1 MEDIKLSNL
10 PEQTR
15 KIIEPFLLEILAHYK
30 KDVVSVYVVGS
41 AVTKDFLTKH
51 SDINTAI
58 IVKETNV
65 PFLDFIA
72 TLGKHY
78 GKKRIHAPLI
88 MTPDYIYRSLEVF
101 PLEFLEMKLIHQLVY
116 GEDVLKDIKV
126 EKADVRLQCE
136 RELKGKLQQICQGYI
151 RSMGNKTALTD
162 LFVGSLSGYF
172 PAFHGILFLCNQKI
186 PKEKTDVLYALEEH
200 FDIDMNVFKK
210 LLEIRA
216 KDVYPPV
223 EVLREIFEN
232 LYRVLDAVIKK
243 VDEFEIKPA

>member
-1 MEDIKLSNL
+1 MEDIKISNL

-15 KIIEPFLLEILAHYK
+15 KIVKSFLLDILTHCK
-30 KDVVSVYVVGS
+30 EDIVSIYVIGS
-41 AVTKDFLTKH
+41 AVTKDFHTKY
-51 SDINTAI
+51 SDINTLVV
-58 IVKETNV
+58 VKETKA

-88 MTPDYIYRSLEVF
+88 MTRDYINRSLEVF
-101 PLEFLEMKLIHQLVY
+101 PLEFLEMKLINQLVY
-116 GEDVLKDIKV
+116 GEDVLKDIKI

-136 RELKGKLQQICQGYI
+136 RELRGKLQQICQGYI

-162 LFVGSLSGYF
+162 LFVGSISGYF
-172 PAFHGILFLCNQKI
+172 PVFHGILFLCNQKI
-186 PKEKTDVLYALEEH
+186 PKEKTDVLYALEGL
-200 FDIDMNVFKK
+200 FGIDMSVFKK

-216 KDVYPPV
+216 KDVYPSV

-232 LYRVLDAVIKK
+232 LYHVLDAVIKK

>member
-15 KIIEPFLLEILAHYK
+15 KIIEPFLLEILTHYK

-41 AVTKDFLTKH
+41 VVTKDFLTKY

-126 EKADVRLQCE
+126 EKTDVRLQCE

-186 PKEKTDVLYALEEH
+186 PREKTEVLYALEKH

-210 LLEIRA
+210 LIEIRA
-216 KDVYPPV
+216 KGVYPPV

-243 VDEFEIKPA
+243 VDEFEIKPD